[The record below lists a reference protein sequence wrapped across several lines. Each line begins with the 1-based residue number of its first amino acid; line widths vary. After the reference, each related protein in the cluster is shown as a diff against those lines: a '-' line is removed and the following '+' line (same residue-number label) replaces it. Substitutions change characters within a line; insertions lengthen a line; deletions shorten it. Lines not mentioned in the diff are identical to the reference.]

1 MPGHVDGIAAEV
13 GLVMASRDPMTYTKT
28 DWAEV
33 ERALNRLK
41 GLKLGPHTV
50 KEVTVFSMRP
60 TASSLSGHT
69 HPVKKTAVKKT
80 TAKKTTAKKR

>member
-1 MPGHVDGIAAEV
+1 MPGHFDGIAAEV
-13 GLVMASRDPMTYTKT
+13 GLVMGSRDPMTYTKT

-33 ERALNRLK
+33 ERALRQLK
-41 GLKLGPHTV
+41 GRKLGPHLI

-69 HPVKKTAVKKT
+69 HPAKQATKKT
-80 TAKKTTAKKR
+80 TAKKTTGKKR